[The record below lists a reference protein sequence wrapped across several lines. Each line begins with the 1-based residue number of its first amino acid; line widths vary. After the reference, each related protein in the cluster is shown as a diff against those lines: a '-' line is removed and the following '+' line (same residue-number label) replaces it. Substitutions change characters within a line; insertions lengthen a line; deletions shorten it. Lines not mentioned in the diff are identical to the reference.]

1 MSNNSNAER
10 GCSSPGSSCKGC
22 SSSSTCS
29 SKTTDSAAPGSG
41 IHHTIVVMSG
51 KGGVGK
57 STVAVNLAVA
67 LSAEGY
73 RTGLLDIDIHGPSIP
88 TMLRLQHERTL
99 SEEKKILPIELGDL
113 KVMSIG
119 FLLENHND
127 AVIWRGPMKHGVIGQ
142 FITEVKWGELDYL
155 IVDAPPG
162 TGDEP
167 LSIFQQIEGRKSALI
182 VTTPQ
187 EVAAA
192 DVRKSINFCRQLGV
206 EISGIVENM
215 SGFVCPSCNC
225 RTEIFSS
232 GGGEKTA
239 NEFNVNFLGSLPIEP
254 GIGTSCDKG
263 TPYVVAYSKTVT
275 AQLFKQIVERLLED
289 TKHSEKRAET
299 KTGAAA

>member
-99 SEEKKILPIELGDL
+99 SEDKKILPIELGED
-113 KVMSIG
+113 
-119 FLLENHND
+119 
-127 AVIWRGPMKHGVIGQ
+127 
-142 FITEVKWGELDYL
+142 
-155 IVDAPPG
+155 
-162 TGDEP
+162 
-167 LSIFQQIEGRKSALI
+167 RKS
-182 VTTPQ
+182 
-187 EVAAA
+187 
-192 DVRKSINFCRQLGV
+192 
-206 EISGIVENM
+206 
-215 SGFVCPSCNC
+215 
-225 RTEIFSS
+225 
-232 GGGEKTA
+232 
-239 NEFNVNFLGSLPIEP
+239 
-254 GIGTSCDKG
+254 
-263 TPYVVAYSKTVT
+263 VV
-275 AQLFKQIVERLLED
+275 
-289 TKHSEKRAET
+289 
-299 KTGAAA
+299 